1 MSSRS
6 TAFLF
11 KSSRAFFS
19 FLALISST
27 HIVSSNP
34 STLNTSASN
43 ARPERSCVRRTD
55 WTGTGYV
62 ANHCQDAVIR
72 LVGDEVNV
80 YGPQEF
86 EFLAPNTAPIHAL
99 PIMPT
104 PRRYA
109 VGSCALVIAM
119 LSAPFFPPGSIPM
132 LPAEPFSPTDTA
144 NYQYIAAVAQSLI
157 EACIDDYSPQC
168 GGWQSVG
175 GRNSIGVFL
184 WATLSVMDRRVP
196 RGVNAGV
203 DGTVA
208 NGTIEL
214 GNAINFTGLGTA

>member
-1 MSSRS
+1 
-6 TAFLF
+6 
-11 KSSRAFFS
+11 
-19 FLALISST
+19 
-27 HIVSSNP
+27 
-34 STLNTSASN
+34 
-43 ARPERSCVRRTD
+43 
-55 WTGTGYV
+55 
-62 ANHCQDAVIR
+62 
-72 LVGDEVNV
+72 
-80 YGPQEF
+80 
-86 EFLAPNTAPIHAL
+86 
-99 PIMPT
+99 
-104 PRRYA
+104 
-109 VGSCALVIAM
+109 M